1 MKDFKKGRE
10 KKKKEKSDKT
20 HVKIYLYEKMTAKKS
35 TKTGKNFGKLLG
47 NGRPFFKAGF
57 EEADELSGFP

>member
-35 TKTGKNFGKLLG
+35 PKTWEIVGK
-47 NGRPFFKAGF
+47 RASFFQGWF
-57 EEADELSGFP
+57 